1 MDIEDQAKDKK
12 KNKKKNKENK
22 PPEATSPLT
31 HT

>member
-1 MDIEDQAKDKK
+1 MDIKDQAKD
-12 KNKKKNKENK
+12 KKKNKENK